1 MKTKRILSSVLAAA
15 TIVSVAG
22 CNGGA
27 GGRQEVETTTNA
39 ATTTTVAT
47 TTLDTDEALQEAV
60 GNIAEETKLE
70 LNVDKKIKWLAWWDI
85 DETQAAAELFKAQY
99 GVPEEGDAS
108 YGADFANEIFVW
120 TNVAYGDR
128 YDKLGQMV
136 ASGDSPDI
144 FPFEIG
150 YFPISAYMNMFQP
163 IDGIVDTTTDDWAK
177 FRPIMDDFMWA
188 NKNWCAITDVN
199 TSTLLWYRK
208 TIIDEVGLKD
218 PYELYKNGEWTWDAF
233 LEMAE
238 AFQQSGDSKYVI
250 DGWNVPDGFVATTG
264 VPLVSIEDGKLKSN
278 IADASVERCMQFI
291 EKLATE
297 DYRYPWDLN
306 GFSTNQRAWFN
317 GDTLFFLEGT
327 WGFESDAWIKY
338 RERFEWEDDELFFV
352 PFPRDPDADQY
363 YQAMKQD
370 AYMLCAG
377 AQNVDGFAAW
387 TNCVLIASKDE
398 SVVATQ
404 REKSKRDFGWTDEHL
419 DLIQELKTSMV
430 PVWDFKNGMSVGCA
444 NDNMPTLEGGD
455 GSPTRGLLVLPY
467 TTAGVTYTQV
477 RATFENM
484 VLADIEEANS
494 KLK

>member
-15 TIVSVAG
+15 TILSVAG
-22 CNGGA
+22 CNGNA
-27 GGRQEVETTTNA
+27 GGRQEVETTTGA
-39 ATTTTVAT
+39 ATTTTAAT
-47 TTLDTDEALQEAV
+47 TTLDTDKALQDAV
-60 GNIAEETKLE
+60 GNIAEDTKLE

-99 GVPEEGDAS
+99 GIPEEGDAS

-177 FRPIMDDFMWA
+177 FRPVMDDFMWD
-188 NKNWCAITDVN
+188 NKNWCAITDIN
-199 TSTLLWYRK
+199 TNYVLWYRK
-208 TIIDEVGLKD
+208 TIIEEVGLED
-218 PYELYKNGEWTWDAF
+218 PYELYKNGEWTWDKF
-233 LEMAE
+233 LEMADT
-238 AFQQSGDSKYVI
+238 FQQSGDSKYVI
-250 DGWNVPDGFVATTG
+250 DGWNVPDGFLATTG
-264 VPLVSIEDGKLKSN
+264 TPLVSIEDGKLVHHLN
-278 IADASVERCMQFI
+278 DPAVEKCMAFI
-291 EKLATE
+291 ETLATE

-306 GFSTNQRAWFN
+306 GYSTNQRAWFN

-327 WGFESDAWIKY
+327 WAFESDAWIKY
-338 RERFEWEDDELFFV
+338 RERFEWEPDELFFV
-352 PFPRDPDADQY
+352 PYPRDPDADQY

-377 AQNVDGFAAW
+377 AKNVDGFAAW

-419 DLIQELKTSMV
+419 DFLQEIKTSMV
-430 PVWDFKNGMSVGCA
+430 PVWDFKNGVSVTCA
-444 NDNMPTLEGGD
+444 AD
-455 GSPTRGLLVLPY
+455 GMDDSPTRAVLCRPY
-467 TTAGVTYTQV
+467 TFAGETYTQL
-477 RATFENM
+477 RAERETMIDAQIN
-484 VLADIEEANS
+484 EANS
-494 KLK
+494 KLG

>member
-15 TIVSVAG
+15 TVLSVAG
-22 CNGGA
+22 CNSGS
-27 GGRQEVETTTNA
+27 GRQEVATTTNA

-47 TTLDTDEALQEAV
+47 TTLDTDAAVQDAV
-60 GNIAEETKLE
+60 GSIAEDTKLE
-70 LNVDKKIKWLAWWDI
+70 LTVDKKIKWLAWWDI

-163 IDGIVDTTTDDWAK
+163 IDGIVDTTTDDWAR
-177 FRPIMDDFMWA
+177 FRPIMDDFMWG
-188 NKNWCAITDVN
+188 NKNWCAITDIN

-208 TIIDEVGLKD
+208 TIIEEVGLED
-218 PYELYKNGEWTWDAF
+218 PYELYKNGEWTWDKF

-238 AFQQSGDSKYVI
+238 TFQQSGDSKYVI
-250 DGWNVPDGFVATTG
+250 DGWNVPDGFLATTG
-264 VPLVSIEDGKLKSN
+264 TPLVSIEDGKLVHHLN
-278 IADASVERCMQFI
+278 DPAVEKCMAFI
-291 EKLATE
+291 ETLATE

-306 GFSTNQRAWFN
+306 GYSTNQRAWFN

-327 WGFESDAWIKY
+327 WAFESDAWIKY
-338 RERFEWEDDELFFV
+338 RERFEWEPDELFFV
-352 PFPRDPDADQY
+352 PYPRDPSADQY

-377 AQNVDGFAAW
+377 AKNVDGFAAW

-419 DLIQELKTSMV
+419 DFLQEIKTSMI
-430 PVWDFKNGMSVGCA
+430 PVWDFKNGVSVTCA
-444 NDNMPTLEGGD
+444 AD
-455 GSPTRGLLVLPY
+455 GMDDSPTRAVLCRPY
-467 TTAGVTYTQV
+467 TFAGETYTQL
-477 RATFENM
+477 RAERETM
-484 VLADIEEANS
+484 IEAQVNEANS
-494 KLK
+494 KLG

>member
-1 MKTKRILSSVLAAA
+1 MKTKRIISSVLAAA
-15 TIVSVAG
+15 TVISVAG

-27 GGRQEVETTTNA
+27 GGRQEVTTTTGA
-39 ATTTTVAT
+39 ATTTTAAT
-47 TTLDTDEALQEAV
+47 TTLDTDKALQDAV
-60 GNIAEETKLE
+60 DNIAEDTKLE
-70 LNVDKKIKWLAWWDI
+70 LTVDKKIKWLAWWDI

-99 GVPEEGDAS
+99 GIPEEGDTS
-108 YGADFANEIFVW
+108 YGADFANDIFAW

-128 YDKLGQMV
+128 YDKLGQLV

-163 IDGIVDTTTDDWAK
+163 IDGIVDTTTDDWSK

-188 NKNWCAITDVN
+188 NKNWCAITDIN

-208 TIIDEVGLKD
+208 TIIEEVGLED
-218 PYELYKNGEWTWDAF
+218 PYELYKNGEWTWDKF
-233 LEMAE
+233 LEMADT
-238 AFQQSGDSKYVI
+238 FQQSGDSKYVI
-250 DGWNVPDGFVATTG
+250 DGWNVPDGFLATTG
-264 VPLVSIEDGKLKSN
+264 TPLVSIEDGKLVHHLN
-278 IADASVERCMQFI
+278 DPAVEKCMAFI
-291 EKLATE
+291 ETLATE

-306 GFSTNQRAWFN
+306 GYSTNQRAWFN

-327 WGFESDAWIKY
+327 WAFESDAWIRY
-338 RERFEWEDDELFFV
+338 RERFEWEPDELFFV
-352 PFPRDPDADQY
+352 PYPRDPSADQY

-377 AQNVDGFAAW
+377 AKNVDGFAAW

-419 DLIQELKTSMV
+419 DFLQEIKTSMV
-430 PVWDFKNGMSVGCA
+430 PVWDFKNGVSVTCA
-444 NDNMPTLEGGD
+444 AD
-455 GSPTRGLLVLPY
+455 GMDDSPTRAVLCRPY
-467 TTAGVTYTQV
+467 TFAGETYTQL
-477 RATFENM
+477 RAERETM
-484 VLADIEEANS
+484 IEAQIDEANA
-494 KLK
+494 KLG